1 MQVLK
6 PNQTTRTKVKQQRAA
21 AFKLLCSSAPIA
33 NVRTS
38 KFRHGQGLEKTEH
51 DAKIELKVTYT
62 SELVSCSRA
71 MRAMCLR
78 YTRVLCTRV
87 CYISLLAMSPLQ
99 MCATGLEETQ
109 PLENGE
115 FKTERRNHL
124 RDLPWSWEGS
134 NCAPQY
140 NRRLQEP
147 VLDLRCAR

>member
-6 PNQTTRTKVKQQRAA
+6 PDKTTRKRVKEQRVAA
-21 AFKLLCSSAPIA
+21 VKLLCSAAPIA
-33 NVRTS
+33 GVRMS
-38 KFRHGQGLEKTEH
+38 KFRDGQGLEKTEH
-51 DAKIELKVTYT
+51 DAQIELQVTYT

-109 PLENGE
+109 PLENGA
-115 FKTERRNHL
+115 FKSERRNHL

-134 NCAPQY
+134 NYATQY